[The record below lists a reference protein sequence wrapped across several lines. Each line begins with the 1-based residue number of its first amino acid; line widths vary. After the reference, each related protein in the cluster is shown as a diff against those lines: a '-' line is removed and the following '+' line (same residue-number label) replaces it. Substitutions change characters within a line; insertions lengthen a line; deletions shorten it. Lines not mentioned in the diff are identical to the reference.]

1 MHFKKF
7 SFRSTMEKAITV
19 YPQIFEFEN
28 LYSGNASQMVYSNS
42 RLFFR
47 CGHNRSRFLEI
58 SQNATT
64 F

>member
-47 CGHNRSRFLEI
+47 CGHNRSRF
-58 SQNATT
+58 
-64 F
+64 